1 MSDGVSDGLPPPDP
15 SQRNQY
21 EPEPKLPHPAEYER
35 LRRVLIAI
43 GGIAMVVFAIGLGA
57 FVLRDNP
64 DNSRPEGVGTAPA
77 SSDTAG
83 VAGSLPPVASSGSA
97 PAAPPGEGA
106 TTTTAASV
114 ATGATTTSSPLAAAS
129 SSTHDG
135 SSSAVATAQAFL
147 NALADGRWSD
157 ARALN
162 PGRNESD
169 ATLQTEYGP
178 LENATIIPARL
189 TAESAG
195 RYDLRF
201 GIVAHEAQPTG
212 HQTVL
217 MCSHWQVDVP
227 DHTILRIAS
236 ARVRVE
242 GGYVDPTARAKEL
255 SATCAA
261 LPLK

>member
-21 EPEPKLPHPAEYER
+21 EPEPKLTRPAEYER
-35 LRRVLIAI
+35 LRRVLVVI

-57 FVLRDNP
+57 FVLRDDG
-64 DNSRPEGVGTAPA
+64 DNSRPEGAAGTAPVT
-77 SSDTAG
+77 SDGAG
-83 VAGSLPPVASSGSA
+83 VGSLPPVASSASSITSA
-97 PAAPPGEGA
+97 PKGAATPTTAGSGPAGSTTSAPPTRA
-106 TTTTAASV
+106 TSN
-114 ATGATTTSSPLAAAS
+114 PN
-129 SSTHDG
+129 DP

-147 NALADGRWSD
+147 NALADARWND
-157 ARALN
+157 ARVLN

-189 TAESAG
+189 TPESAG

-217 MCSHWQVDVP
+217 MCSHWQVDLP

-236 ARVRVE
+236 ARLRVE
-242 GGYVDPTARAKEL
+242 GGYIDPSARAREL